1 LVNRREY
8 APIHLKE
15 NASMGKRYRKMAK
28 KANGKIGE
36 ARDGLGSQSLK
47 YQRRRGNLH
56 GELFTPF

>member
-1 LVNRREY
+1 
-8 APIHLKE
+8 
-15 NASMGKRYRKMAK
+15 MGKRYRKMAK

-47 YQRRRGNLH
+47 YQRRWGNLH